1 MKSHD
6 LFCLHLAEID
16 HDLNANDEPI
26 DSNTT
31 IMAGTFNEIV
41 ENMETCTI
49 TPETI
54 MVTSLEGTHVLDRPH
69 NGPTDATQPATT
81 QNQKKWKRII
91 PD

>member
-1 MKSHD
+1 
-6 LFCLHLAEID
+6 
-16 HDLNANDEPI
+16 
-26 DSNTT
+26 
-31 IMAGTFNEIV
+31 MAGTFNEIV

-81 QNQKKWKRII
+81 QNQKEVEKNYPRLTPHKLRGNGHN
-91 PD
+91 PARLQT